1 MYLFPVFAYVSGA
14 DIVALDEHW
23 CLTKQG
29 FSTLYRNQL
38 YPLKKD
44 GNE

>member
-23 CLTKQG
+23 CLSSQ
-29 FSTLYRNQL
+29 TLDFE
-38 YPLKKD
+38 PTD
-44 GNE
+44 ASV